1 MSAEFIHLHVHSH
14 FSLLNAIPKIPELI
28 SAAKKD
34 GQTSLALTD
43 DGNLYGAIEFYK
55 TCIAE
60 EIKPIIGV
68 DFYVAPRTRHDKE
81 HRIDNHTSRLVL
93 LAKNKEGYDNLVKLV
108 TYSNTE
114 GFYYRARIDQG
125 LIEKYSKDLIA
136 ILPSFA
142 SPVSKALKDNDEGKA
157 AEQLSWYKSIFKED
171 LYLEITHHP
180 EIVDH
185 DQLQERIVSLSEKE
199 GVPLVAAQDVYYMN
213 KADNLAREVARKIHS
228 GSPLMGDEADRI
240 DDFSFITQK
249 TAKKYFKKL
258 PEALENTIKIAE
270 KCNIELTLGEWI
282 FPEYPKEENENYD
295 EMLREAVNEGVKK
308 RGIELDEVSKER
320 IEYELGIITLK
331 GFSPYFLVVSDLL
344 KWAKKNGIYTNTRGS
359 AAGSFVSYL
368 IEIVNMNPLDY
379 NLPFERFLNPER
391 PSAPD
396 VDMDIADNRRDDLI
410 DYARERY
417 GTEHVAQ
424 IGTFGTMAARAVV
437 RDVARAMGYSY
448 SIGDRIAKLIPFG
461 AQGFPM
467 TIDRAIELEKELKQ
481 AYKEDPE
488 TREIIDLAKKLEG
501 NARHIGVHAAGVV
514 ISPKPVIEYS
524 PLQPDPKGG
533 KTITQYNMYSI
544 ADDYGGVGLLKFDF
558 LGLKNLAV
566 LADSIKRVKKIQNI
580 EIDVDKM
587 AIDDEKTFQ
596 MLTKGHTMGVFQMAS
611 AGMTRYLMELQPSTV
626 HDINAMVALY
636 RPGPMEFIPDY
647 IARKRDPSKVHYIDP
662 RMEKYL
668 KPTFG
673 ILIYQDD
680 VMLIAVELAGYS
692 WGEADKFRK
701 AMGKKIPAEMAK
713 QKDKFRSGCIE
724 YGMEEKVVQEL
735 WEMIET
741 FAAYGFNKCLTG
753 DTRIIDTTLGI
764 PTTIK
769 DLYKSKKTLSVQT
782 LDDSIKIQGKKITN
796 VAQNGIKDVFEITTR
811 SGRTITA
818 TNNHPFKV
826 FSGWK
831 NVSELSTNERIA
843 TTRTI
848 SQPKKVTKIDSYKA
862 ATLGYLIAEGNLC
875 HPHGT
880 YYYSKD
886 EIEIRDFIKNASKFK
901 NAKITVDR
909 SKSAASV
916 YVGQTTNKNGNE
928 LFKWIKTLGLSGK
941 KATSKFIPNEVFG
954 YSNEMLSIFIGKLW
968 QGDGSVDLKNTQIF
982 YATSSAQLAKDL
994 QTILL
999 RFEILS
1005 TIHTKKFNYRGERKI
1020 GYTINISHRNNLIKF
1035 GESIC
1040 KHLVGDKERK
1050 MTELLHISKEIMSK
1064 KEFLAR
1070 GTKDTIPVEILEII
1084 RSKMKEK
1091 GVSAKE
1097 LSKRASVSE
1106 KLLYKNNKKRGYQRS
1121 IIKALG
1127 ESLDSKEI
1135 INHATSDVF
1144 WDEVVSIEK
1153 KGKEMTYDLTV
1164 PPYHNFVANDF
1175 VVHNSHSVS
1184 YGNLA
1189 YRTAYMKA
1197 NYPLEFMSALLTA
1210 DSGDVDTISEI
1221 IEECKNI
1228 DIEILPP
1235 DINESYEEFS
1245 VVPNEKQIRFGLDSI
1260 KNFGSNVSHTI
1271 VEERKANGNYTDIEN
1286 FLDRVRNSGMNRR
1299 GLEALIKSG
1308 AMDRFATRGVLLS
1321 NIELLLEFQKEMKSK
1336 PEGQDSLFGAVET
1349 SNTLDLQPAEGIDK
1363 KQMLAWEKELLGLYV
1378 SGHPLEMYAKKLEG
1392 KPKIADVKKEIR
1404 EGTATVIAGIIA
1416 ENKTILTKN
1425 GDKMAFIRF
1434 ADLEDSIEAV
1444 AFPRILE
1451 EHGESL
1457 EMDSCALLKGR
1468 ISKRNGEVSFIIEA
1482 VKAL

>member
-1 MSAEFIHLHVHSH
+1 MSAEFIHLHTHSH

-28 SAAKKD
+28 AAAKKD
-34 GQTSLALTD
+34 EQTTIALTD

-60 EIKPIIGV
+60 DMKPIIGV
-68 DFYVAPRTRHDKE
+68 DFYVAPRTRFDKE

-93 LAKNKEGYDNLVKLV
+93 LAKNKDGYDNLIKLV

-114 GFYYRARIDQG
+114 GFYYRARIDQE

-142 SPVSKALKDNDEGKA
+142 SPISKALTDNDVEKA
-157 AEQLSWYKSIFKED
+157 TERLNWYKGIFKED
-171 LYLEITHHP
+171 LYLEISHHP

-185 DQLQERIVSLSEKE
+185 DKLQERIVSLSEKE
-199 GVPLVAAQDVYYMN
+199 NVPLVAAQDVYYM
-213 KADNLAREVARKIHS
+213 KRSDNLAREVARKIHS
-228 GSPLMGDEADRI
+228 GSPLMGDEADRL

-249 TAKKYFKKL
+249 TAKKYFKKF
-258 PEALENTIKIAE
+258 PEALSNTVKIAD
-270 KCNIELTLGEWI
+270 KCNVELTLGEWI

-344 KWAKKNGIYTNTRGS
+344 KWAKENGIYTNTRGS

-417 GTEHVAQ
+417 GTDHVAQ

-580 EIDVDKM
+580 DIDVDTM
-587 AIDDEKTFQ
+587 PIDDKKTFE
-596 MLTKGHTMGVFQMAS
+596 MLAKGHTMGVFQMAS
-611 AGMTRYLMELQPSTV
+611 AGMTRYLMELKPSTV

-636 RPGPMEFIPDY
+636 RPGPMEFIPNY
-647 IARKRDPSKVHYIDP
+647 IACKHDPSKVHYIDP

-713 QKDKFRSGCIE
+713 QKDKFRDGCIE
-724 YGMEEKVVQEL
+724 YGMKKEVAQEL

-741 FAAYGFNKCLTG
+741 FAAYGFNK
-753 DTRIIDTTLGI
+753 
-764 PTTIK
+764 
-769 DLYKSKKTLSVQT
+769 
-782 LDDSIKIQGKKITN
+782 
-796 VAQNGIKDVFEITTR
+796 A
-811 SGRTITA
+811 
-818 TNNHPFKV
+818 
-826 FSGWK
+826 
-831 NVSELSTNERIA
+831 
-843 TTRTI
+843 
-848 SQPKKVTKIDSYKA
+848 
-862 ATLGYLIAEGNLC
+862 
-875 HPHGT
+875 
-880 YYYSKD
+880 
-886 EIEIRDFIKNASKFK
+886 
-901 NAKITVDR
+901 
-909 SKSAASV
+909 
-916 YVGQTTNKNGNE
+916 
-928 LFKWIKTLGLSGK
+928 
-941 KATSKFIPNEVFG
+941 
-954 YSNEMLSIFIGKLW
+954 
-968 QGDGSVDLKNTQIF
+968 
-982 YATSSAQLAKDL
+982 
-994 QTILL
+994 
-999 RFEILS
+999 
-1005 TIHTKKFNYRGERKI
+1005 
-1020 GYTINISHRNNLIKF
+1020 
-1035 GESIC
+1035 
-1040 KHLVGDKERK
+1040 
-1050 MTELLHISKEIMSK
+1050 
-1064 KEFLAR
+1064 
-1070 GTKDTIPVEILEII
+1070 
-1084 RSKMKEK
+1084 
-1091 GVSAKE
+1091 
-1097 LSKRASVSE
+1097 
-1106 KLLYKNNKKRGYQRS
+1106 
-1121 IIKALG
+1121 
-1127 ESLDSKEI
+1127 
-1135 INHATSDVF
+1135 
-1144 WDEVVSIEK
+1144 
-1153 KGKEMTYDLTV
+1153 
-1164 PPYHNFVANDF
+1164 
-1175 VVHNSHSVS
+1175 HSVS

-1228 DIEILPP
+1228 GIEILPP

-1299 GLEALIKSG
+1299 GLDALIKSG
-1308 AMDRFATRGVLLS
+1308 AMDRFATRGVLLE

-1336 PEGQDSLFGAVET
+1336 PEGQDSLFGEVET
-1349 SNTLDLQPAEGIDK
+1349 SNTLDLKPAKEISK
-1363 KQMLAWEKELLGLYV
+1363 KEKLGWEKELLGLYV

-1392 KPKIADVKKEIR
+1392 KPKIADVKKDIR

-1451 EHGESL
+1451 EHGEIL
-1457 EMDSCALLKGR
+1457 EVDSCALLKGR